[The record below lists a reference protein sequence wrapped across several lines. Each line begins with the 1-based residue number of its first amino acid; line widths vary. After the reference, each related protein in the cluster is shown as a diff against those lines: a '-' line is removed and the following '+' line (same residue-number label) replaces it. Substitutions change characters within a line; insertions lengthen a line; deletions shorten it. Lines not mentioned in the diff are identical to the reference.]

1 MFREKEICNAVKTAY
16 LHLFPD
22 RKERKEALLELDLEL
37 VAQAIRYR
45 GESVL
50 AYQTSG
56 THDLALKYRG
66 PELFPEKGCRIY
78 TRSVQHNSTLVDTS
92 YERELW
98 LLEDGSFVEVSC
110 VNMKCRSAYESFS
123 TCYRTVHHTVK
134 GRDWQDYPPDEIAD
148 AFEDFNNYP
157 FDGEQGAIYEV

>member
-1 MFREKEICNAVKTAY
+1 MFKEKEICDAIKTAY

-22 RKERKEALLELDLEL
+22 KKERKKALSELDLEL

-45 GESVL
+45 GESIL
-50 AYQTSG
+50 AYQTNG

-66 PELFPEKGCRIY
+66 PELFSQKGCRIY
-78 TRSVQHNSTLVDTS
+78 MRTLQHYSTQVDAS
-92 YERELW
+92 YVRELW
-98 LLEDGSFVEVSC
+98 LLADGSFVELSC
-110 VNMKCRSAYESFS
+110 VKTKCRSAYENFS
-123 TCYRTVHHTVK
+123 TCYRTVHHIVK

-157 FDGEQGAIYEV
+157 FDGEQGALYEV